1 MIDRYE
7 NVQATVEGD
16 EVVIRCN
23 INENEVDAQPS
34 KSGKTV
40 VLATSGGAIR
50 VPGTELKLNLT
61 LYRKP

>member
-7 NVQATVEGD
+7 NVQATVEGN